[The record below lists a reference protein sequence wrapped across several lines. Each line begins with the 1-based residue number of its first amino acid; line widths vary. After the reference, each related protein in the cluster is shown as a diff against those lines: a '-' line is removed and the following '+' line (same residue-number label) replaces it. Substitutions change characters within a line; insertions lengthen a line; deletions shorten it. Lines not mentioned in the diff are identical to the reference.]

1 MVLND
6 CATAAVSWPSAAL
19 PARMS
24 SPPLEDLPTP
34 AAATPRLAPP
44 AAMFTTAPVRAQAN
58 FWMAPVSI
66 LSACCSIRSTI
77 CNPCAWMMLRL
88 VRRCSAASL
97 RITEANM
104 AAGLGRATQPDRSPE
119 FSPGDARSGS
129 WLRTSLTAAVKS
141 LPAWMASIR
150 ASSTLAALT
159 PFAWACSSSL
169 LYSTELYPVAF
180 VMMVSILSPFSGIRP
195 WPDCR

>member
-1 MVLND
+1 MVRICSCWASRRLASADCMLWPNSPPAVNMLPAEESMVLND

-77 CNPCAWMMLRL
+77 CNPCAWIMLRL

-119 FSPGDARSGS
+119 LSPGDARSGS

-141 LPAWMASIR
+141 LPA
-150 ASSTLAALT
+150 
-159 PFAWACSSSL
+159 
-169 LYSTELYPVAF
+169 
-180 VMMVSILSPFSGIRP
+180 
-195 WPDCR
+195 